1 VRSVATDVLVFAG
14 VNPDDAVQAV
24 SNGRLEQR
32 IAAPAPTADAAQAG
46 VATRTTS
53 TEQLA

>member
-1 VRSVATDVLVFAG
+1 LVATDVLVFAG

-53 TEQLA
+53 TEQVA